1 MRCRQF
7 IIGEHAQ
14 IDKRKSARPN
24 TRSKKTC
31 LRVLILP
38 FNFYSSF
45 HLCKCQSILVSIFS
59 FTKNQT
65 IKKKIWWRQH
75 LWCERR
81 GEDLE
86 VHFSFSF
93 SFSCSLLL
101 RCCSLMTIRAFFRA
115 LKRQTKEER
124 KTFWNRSG
132 RFYLIRTRTPQTE
145 NHQIS
150 RKRRRKRHN
159 RRQTLYPR
167 NSSARYRRTSPGI
180 KSDRR
185 RF

>member
-1 MRCRQF
+1 MPPIHHRRTRTNWQK
-7 IIGEHAQ
+7 E
-14 IDKRKSARPN
+14 KRPPKY
-24 TRSKKTC
+24 
-31 LRVLILP
+31 P
-38 FNFYSSF
+38 FQKELFAHPYYR
-45 HLCKCQSILVSIFS
+45 SIFIHLFICVNVNRFWS
-59 FTKNQT
+59 IFFLHKKNQT

-86 VHFSFSF
+86 ALFSFSF

-101 RCCSLMTIRAFFRA
+101 RCCSLMMRRAFFRA